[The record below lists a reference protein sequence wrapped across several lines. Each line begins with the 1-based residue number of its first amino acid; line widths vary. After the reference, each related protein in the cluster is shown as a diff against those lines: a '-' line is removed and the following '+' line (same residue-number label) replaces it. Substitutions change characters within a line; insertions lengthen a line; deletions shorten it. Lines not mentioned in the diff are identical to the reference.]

1 MATRVQLTPEQAAAR
16 EEYESFARDRITPHA
31 DTWDRDAALPE
42 EFITTIAAT
51 GYLGAC
57 VPAEY
62 GGGALDA
69 IGFGLLNEETGR
81 ACSSVRSLL
90 TVHSMVVQAVA
101 RWGTPAQRVGWLPR
115 LAAGQAIGAFA
126 LTEPGAGSDVRGLAT
141 TARRTADGF
150 ALDGAKRWITFGRR
164 ADIYLLFARLEGHET
179 AFLVEH
185 GAPGLHVTP
194 VHGILGTRASLLA
207 DLELRDCRVP
217 ADAALGRPGFGLTA
231 VAATALELGRYS
243 VAWGCVG
250 LIQACLDASLSYAD
264 RREQFGRRL
273 RDHQLVQRML
283 ADMATGAGAAR
294 LLCQQAGWLR
304 EEGDAQSVHATW
316 LAKYF
321 SSATAFRSAAD
332 AVQIHGAHGCG
343 GEYPVQRY
351 LRDAKVM
358 EIIEGSTEL
367 QQTTIA
373 QSAYLGHAPA
383 RPAAVRR
390 EDALPESTTPKS
402 TTPEPTT
409 PEPTTP
415 ARERKVTA

>member
-16 EEYESFARDRITPHA
+16 EEYESFARDHIAPHA
-31 DTWDRDAALPE
+31 DAWDRSAAVPE

-57 VPAEY
+57 VPAAY
-62 GGGALDA
+62 GGSALDA

-90 TVHSMVVQAVA
+90 TVHGMASQAIG
-101 RWGTPAQRVGWLPR
+101 RWGTAAQRESWLPR
-115 LAAGQAIGAFA
+115 LATGAAIGAFA
-126 LTEPGAGSDVRGLAT
+126 LTEPGAGSDVKGLVT
-141 TARRTADGF
+141 TARRTEDGF
-150 ALDGAKRWITFGRR
+150 VLDGAKRWITFGQR
-164 ADIYLLFARLEGHET
+164 ADIYLLFARLDGRET
-179 AFLVEH
+179 AFLVER

-194 VHGILGTRASLLA
+194 VRGILGTRASMLA
-207 DLELRDCRVP
+207 ELELRDCRVP
-217 ADAALGRPGFGLTA
+217 AEALLGKPGFGLTA

-264 RREQFGRRL
+264 RREQFGKRL

-283 ADMATGAGAAR
+283 ADMATGAAAAR

-304 EEGDAQSVHATW
+304 EAGDAQSVHATW

-321 SSATAFRSAAD
+321 ASTTAFRSAAD
-332 AVQIHGAHGCG
+332 AVQVHGAHGCG
-343 GEYPVQRY
+343 EEYPVQRY
-351 LRDAKVM
+351 MRDAKVM
-358 EIIEGSTEL
+358 ELIEGTTEL

-373 QSAYLGHAPA
+373 QSAYVGHAPA
-383 RPAAVRR
+383 RPATATAATSNAASADD
-390 EDALPESTTPKS
+390 E
-402 TTPEPTT
+402 
-409 PEPTTP
+409 
-415 ARERKVTA
+415 KVTA